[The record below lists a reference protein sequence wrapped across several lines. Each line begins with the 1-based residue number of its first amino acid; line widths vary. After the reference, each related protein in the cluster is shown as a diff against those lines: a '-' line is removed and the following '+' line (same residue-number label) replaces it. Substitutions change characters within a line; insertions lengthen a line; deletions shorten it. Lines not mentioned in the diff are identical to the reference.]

1 MPNRR
6 IGTIALAI
14 SFAGPAAGAAEVR
27 YYNVPKGSHPRDVAP
42 APDGTVWY
50 TAQRSGELGRLDPK
64 TGKTEHIALGMG
76 SAPHGVIVGPDGAAW
91 VTDGGQNAIVRV
103 DPATKA
109 VKKFPL
115 PAGTAYTN
123 LNTAAFDK
131 NGILWYT
138 GQSGYYGSVDPRSGQ
153 VRVWDAPRG
162 RGAYGIAATPT
173 GEIYYASLAG
183 NHIARIDTATGSA
196 TVIEPPTKDNGARR
210 VWPDSK
216 GRIWVSEWQ
225 SGNLSRYDPKDKT
238 WKQWMPPVPN
248 AHTYSVYVDD
258 KDKVWTTEWTSNAI
272 MRFDPA
278 TAKFE
283 SFPSDRNGATV
294 RQMLGRP
301 GEAWGA
307 ESGNDRLVVVI
318 DR

>member
-1 MPNRR
+1 M
-6 IGTIALAI
+6 
-14 SFAGPAAGAAEVR
+14 
-27 YYNVPKGSHPRDVAP
+27 
-42 APDGTVWY
+42 
-50 TAQRSGELGRLDPK
+50 
-64 TGKTEHIALGMG
+64 
-76 SAPHGVIVGPDGAAW
+76 
-91 VTDGGQNAIVRV
+91 
-103 DPATKA
+103 
-109 VKKFPL
+109 
-115 PAGTAYTN
+115 
-123 LNTAAFDK
+123 
-131 NGILWYT
+131 
-138 GQSGYYGSVDPRSGQ
+138 
-153 VRVWDAPRG
+153 
-162 RGAYGIAATPT
+162 
-173 GEIYYASLAG
+173 
-183 NHIARIDTATGSA
+183 
-196 TVIEPPTKDNGARR
+196 IEPPTKDNGARR

-272 MRFDPA
+272 MRFDPE

-283 SFPSDRNGATV
+283 SFPSDRSGATV